1 MKNAVGR
8 EIPEEIL
15 KITGKEVFH
24 GVHYYDGYEYQKDG
38 PKTRCV
44 VNSNGSKLV
53 KTIHEAL
60 VKCEIRDGMTIGFH
74 HHFRDGDL
82 DERENLQ
89 EHGVKIVRV
98 EESGDIDFVVYGY
111 MNRDVHE
118 GEVGIAVYHYG
129 AELNQVEEE
138 LFIPMK
144 SSYEYLKEDME
155 LLSYVTRDDML
166 YVILEDDLY
175 QIDIKQKS
183 FQIVKEKL
191 IKDRY
196 VVSKSQA
203 SLAWM
208 DQEEENACTQI
219 TVMSLEQGDTYT
231 IQAQSGQKIKALG
244 FMNEDL
250 VYGIANDS
258 DIVTDNAGNTVFAM
272 NTVRIEQFGG
282 EVVKEHHEDN
292 VWVSN
297 VKLQE
302 GLLELERVQWENGAY
317 VAISSDHIMNNLQIR
332 EEQITLRLITTER
345 KATQIG
351 LDFEKSVTSK
361 NVLYLA
367 SNLEDQET
375 YNILS
380 MELTR
385 TDSNIYYVYAKGVL
399 DSTWSRVCDAI
410 NRADGQMGVVLNRQ
424 QQYVWERGNRQESYQ
439 ANLDEV
445 PDVVLSGTIDEN
457 TLQQS
462 LGADYTVMN
471 LTGCSLD
478 SVLYQVSK
486 GNPVIAKVSDTVNV
500 VIIGYNSKNTILY
513 YPATQE
519 QGYFGIQDSTSLF
532 ESAGNVFVGYM
543 DNLGAASKSE

>member
-1 MKNAVGR
+1 M
-8 EIPEEIL
+8 
-15 KITGKEVFH
+15 
-24 GVHYYDGYEYQKDG
+24 
-38 PKTRCV
+38 
-44 VNSNGSKLV
+44 
-53 KTIHEAL
+53 
-60 VKCEIRDGMTIGFH
+60 
-74 HHFRDGDL
+74 
-82 DERENLQ
+82 
-89 EHGVKIVRV
+89 
-98 EESGDIDFVVYGY
+98 
-111 MNRDVHE
+111 
-118 GEVGIAVYHYG
+118 
-129 AELNQVEEE
+129 
-138 LFIPMK
+138 
-144 SSYEYLKEDME
+144 
-155 LLSYVTRDDML
+155 
-166 YVILEDDLY
+166 
-175 QIDIKQKS
+175 
-183 FQIVKEKL
+183 
-191 IKDRY
+191 
-196 VVSKSQA
+196 VSKSQA
-203 SLAWM
+203 SIAWM
-208 DQEEENACTQI
+208 DQEDENAGTQI
-219 TVMSLEQGDTYT
+219 TVMSLEQGETYT

-258 DIVTDNAGNTVFAM
+258 DIVTDNAGNTTFAM
-272 NTVRIEQFGG
+272 TTVRIEQFGG
-282 EVVKEHHEDN
+282 EVVKEHHEDK
-292 VWVSN
+292 VWVSD
-297 VKLQE
+297 VKLEE

-332 EEQITLRLITTER
+332 EEQVTLRLITTER

-367 SNLEDQET
+367 SNLENQET
-375 YNILS
+375 YNVLS

-385 TDSNIYYVYAKGVL
+385 PDSNIYYVYAKGML
-399 DSTWSRVCDAI
+399 DSTWSRVSDAI
-410 NRADGQMGVVLNRQ
+410 NRADAQMGVVLNRQ
-424 QQYVWERGNRQESYQ
+424 QQYVWERGNRQDSYQ

-445 PDVVLSGTIDEN
+445 PSVVLSGTIDED

-462 LGADYTVMN
+462 LGDDYTVMN

-519 QGYFGIQDSTSLF
+519 QGYFGMQDSTSLF

>member
-1 MKNAVGR
+1 
-8 EIPEEIL
+8 
-15 KITGKEVFH
+15 
-24 GVHYYDGYEYQKDG
+24 
-38 PKTRCV
+38 
-44 VNSNGSKLV
+44 
-53 KTIHEAL
+53 
-60 VKCEIRDGMTIGFH
+60 
-74 HHFRDGDL
+74 
-82 DERENLQ
+82 
-89 EHGVKIVRV
+89 
-98 EESGDIDFVVYGY
+98 

-166 YVILEDDLY
+166 YVILEEDLY

-203 SLAWM
+203 SLGLEGSGRGKCMHTDHGDEAWSR
-208 DQEEENACTQI
+208 EI
-219 TVMSLEQGDTYT
+219 LIRSRH
-231 IQAQSGQKIKALG
+231 QSGQKIKALG

-519 QGYFGIQDSTSLF
+519 QGYFGMQDSTSLF

>member
-1 MKNAVGR
+1 M
-8 EIPEEIL
+8 
-15 KITGKEVFH
+15 
-24 GVHYYDGYEYQKDG
+24 
-38 PKTRCV
+38 
-44 VNSNGSKLV
+44 
-53 KTIHEAL
+53 
-60 VKCEIRDGMTIGFH
+60 
-74 HHFRDGDL
+74 
-82 DERENLQ
+82 
-89 EHGVKIVRV
+89 
-98 EESGDIDFVVYGY
+98 
-111 MNRDVHE
+111 
-118 GEVGIAVYHYG
+118 
-129 AELNQVEEE
+129 
-138 LFIPMK
+138 
-144 SSYEYLKEDME
+144 
-155 LLSYVTRDDML
+155 
-166 YVILEDDLY
+166 
-175 QIDIKQKS
+175 
-183 FQIVKEKL
+183 
-191 IKDRY
+191 
-196 VVSKSQA
+196 
-203 SLAWM
+203 
-208 DQEEENACTQI
+208 
-219 TVMSLEQGDTYT
+219 
-231 IQAQSGQKIKALG
+231 
-244 FMNEDL
+244 
-250 VYGIANDS
+250 
-258 DIVTDNAGNTVFAM
+258 TDNAGNTVFAM

-375 YNILS
+375 YNTLS

-385 TDSNIYYVYAKGVL
+385 TDSNVYYVYAKGKL
-399 DSTWSRVCDAI
+399 DSTWSRVSDAI
-410 NRADGQMGVVLNRQ
+410 KQADAQMGVVLNRQ

-519 QGYFGIQDSTSLF
+519 QGYFGMQDSTSLF

>member
-1 MKNAVGR
+1 
-8 EIPEEIL
+8 
-15 KITGKEVFH
+15 
-24 GVHYYDGYEYQKDG
+24 
-38 PKTRCV
+38 
-44 VNSNGSKLV
+44 
-53 KTIHEAL
+53 
-60 VKCEIRDGMTIGFH
+60 
-74 HHFRDGDL
+74 
-82 DERENLQ
+82 
-89 EHGVKIVRV
+89 
-98 EESGDIDFVVYGY
+98 
-111 MNRDVHE
+111 
-118 GEVGIAVYHYG
+118 
-129 AELNQVEEE
+129 
-138 LFIPMK
+138 
-144 SSYEYLKEDME
+144 
-155 LLSYVTRDDML
+155 ML

-375 YNILS
+375 YNTLS

-385 TDSNIYYVYAKGVL
+385 TDSNVYYVYAKGKL
-399 DSTWSRVCDAI
+399 DSTWSRVSDAI
-410 NRADGQMGVVLNRQ
+410 KQADAQMGVVLNRQ

-519 QGYFGIQDSTSLF
+519 QGYFGMQDSTSLF

>member
-1 MKNAVGR
+1 M
-8 EIPEEIL
+8 
-15 KITGKEVFH
+15 
-24 GVHYYDGYEYQKDG
+24 
-38 PKTRCV
+38 
-44 VNSNGSKLV
+44 
-53 KTIHEAL
+53 
-60 VKCEIRDGMTIGFH
+60 
-74 HHFRDGDL
+74 
-82 DERENLQ
+82 
-89 EHGVKIVRV
+89 
-98 EESGDIDFVVYGY
+98 
-111 MNRDVHE
+111 
-118 GEVGIAVYHYG
+118 
-129 AELNQVEEE
+129 
-138 LFIPMK
+138 
-144 SSYEYLKEDME
+144 
-155 LLSYVTRDDML
+155 
-166 YVILEDDLY
+166 
-175 QIDIKQKS
+175 
-183 FQIVKEKL
+183 
-191 IKDRY
+191 
-196 VVSKSQA
+196 VSKSQA
-203 SLAWM
+203 SLAWK

-302 GLLELERVQWENGAY
+302 GLLELERVQWEHGVY

-332 EEQITLRLITTER
+332 
-345 KATQIG
+345 
-351 LDFEKSVTSK
+351 
-361 NVLYLA
+361 
-367 SNLEDQET
+367 
-375 YNILS
+375 
-380 MELTR
+380 
-385 TDSNIYYVYAKGVL
+385 DSNIYYVYAKGVL
-399 DSTWSRVCDAI
+399 DSTWSKVCDAI

-519 QGYFGIQDSTSLF
+519 QGYFGMQDSTSLF

>member
-1 MKNAVGR
+1 
-8 EIPEEIL
+8 
-15 KITGKEVFH
+15 
-24 GVHYYDGYEYQKDG
+24 
-38 PKTRCV
+38 
-44 VNSNGSKLV
+44 
-53 KTIHEAL
+53 
-60 VKCEIRDGMTIGFH
+60 
-74 HHFRDGDL
+74 
-82 DERENLQ
+82 
-89 EHGVKIVRV
+89 
-98 EESGDIDFVVYGY
+98 

-519 QGYFGIQDSTSLF
+519 QGYFGMQDSTSLF